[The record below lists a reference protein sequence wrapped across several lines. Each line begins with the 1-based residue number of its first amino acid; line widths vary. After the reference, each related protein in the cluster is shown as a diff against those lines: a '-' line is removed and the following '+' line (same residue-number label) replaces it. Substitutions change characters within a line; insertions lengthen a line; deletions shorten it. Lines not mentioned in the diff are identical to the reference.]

1 MLELER
7 ETFDPSG
14 ISTVDPPKRILNGVL
29 ISKPCGILYHID
41 GSSGIRCVFVGWGST
56 SFLTALQYVELQSQY
71 HHLWVTALVI

>member
-41 GSSGIRCVFVGWGST
+41 GSSGIRCGFVG
-56 SFLTALQYVELQSQY
+56 
-71 HHLWVTALVI
+71 